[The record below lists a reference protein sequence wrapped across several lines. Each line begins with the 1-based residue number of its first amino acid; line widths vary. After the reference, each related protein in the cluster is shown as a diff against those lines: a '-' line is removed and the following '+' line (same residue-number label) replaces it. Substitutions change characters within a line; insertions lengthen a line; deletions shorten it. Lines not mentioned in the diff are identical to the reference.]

1 MTFNNRKIKFRVLI
15 NKRKKI
21 MKKFL
26 VAMMMFVI
34 SSSAAVAQN
43 VKEPEYNGQVAILL
57 EDSSLV
63 VLQKEVAEMKTKTS
77 GFGYI
82 PIPGSSLLDKG
93 KSFLQVKGNTS
104 PNKVAQ
110 GKVTLVIRVKDNNED
125 PKNAIGV
132 FQFET
137 KKKERRYQLAE
148 VGVLSGM
155 KATTSFNTVDYE
167 VKKWGT
173 SSYLVAINDLQPGEY
188 GVSTADLGNITTL
201 SVK

>member
-1 MTFNNRKIKFRVLI
+1 
-15 NKRKKI
+15 
-21 MKKFL
+21 MKKL
-26 VAMMMFVI
+26 MVAMTMFVI
-34 SSSAAVAQN
+34 SSSASAQN
-43 VKEPEYNGQVAILL
+43 VKEPEYNGQVAVLQ

-63 VLQKEVAEMKTKTS
+63 VLQKEVAQMKTKTS

-93 KSFLQVKGNTS
+93 KSFLQVKGNVS
-104 PNKVAQ
+104 PNKVSQ
-110 GKVTLVIRVKDNNED
+110 GKITLVIRVKDNNEE

-137 KKKERRYQLAE
+137 KKKERRYQQAE

-173 SSYLVAINDLQPGEY
+173 SSYLVTIEHLQPGEY
-188 GVSTADLGNITTL
+188 GVTTADLGNITTL

>member
-1 MTFNNRKIKFRVLI
+1 M
-15 NKRKKI
+15 KI
-21 MKKFL
+21 MKKL
-26 VAMMMFVI
+26 MVAMTMFVI
-34 SSSAAVAQN
+34 SSSASAQN
-43 VKEPEYNGQVAILL
+43 VKEPEYNGQVAVLQ

-63 VLQKEVAEMKTKTS
+63 VLQKEVAQMKTKTS

-93 KSFLQVKGNTS
+93 KSFLQVKGNVS
-104 PNKVAQ
+104 PNKVSQ
-110 GKVTLVIRVKDNNED
+110 GKITLVIRVKDNNEE

-137 KKKERRYQLAE
+137 KKKERKYQLAE

-167 VKKWGT
+167 VKKWGA
-173 SSYLVAINDLQPGEY
+173 SSYLVTIEHLQPGEY
-188 GVSTADLGNITTL
+188 GVTTADLGNITTL

>member
-1 MTFNNRKIKFRVLI
+1 M
-15 NKRKKI
+15 KI
-21 MKKFL
+21 MKKFM
-26 VAMMMFVI
+26 VAMMMFII
-34 SSSAAVAQN
+34 SSSASAQN
-43 VKEPEYNGQVAILL
+43 VKEPEYNGQVAVLQ

-63 VLQKEVAEMKTKTS
+63 VLQKEVAQMKTKTS

-93 KSFLQVKGNTS
+93 KSFLQVKGNLS
-104 PNKVAQ
+104 PNKVSQ
-110 GKVTLVIRVKDNNED
+110 GKVILVIRVKDNNED

-132 FQFET
+132 FQFEA
-137 KKKERRYQLAE
+137 KKKERRFQLAE

-167 VKKWGT
+167 VRKWGT
-173 SSYLVAINDLQPGEY
+173 SSYLVTIEHLQPGEY
-188 GVSTADLGNITTL
+188 GVATADLGNITTL

>member
-1 MTFNNRKIKFRVLI
+1 
-15 NKRKKI
+15 
-21 MKKFL
+21 MKKL
-26 VAMMMFVI
+26 MVAMTMLVI
-34 SSSAAVAQN
+34 SSSASAQN
-43 VKEPEYNGQVAILL
+43 VKEPEYNGQVAVLQ

-63 VLQKEVAEMKTKTS
+63 VLQKEVAQMKTKTS

-93 KSFLQVKGNTS
+93 KSFLQVKGNVS
-104 PNKVAQ
+104 PNKVSQ
-110 GKVTLVIRVKDNNED
+110 GKVTLVIRVKDNNEE

-137 KKKERRYQLAE
+137 KKKERKYQLAE

-155 KATTSFNTVDYE
+155 KATMSFNTVDYE

-173 SSYLVAINDLQPGEY
+173 SSYLVTIEHLQPGEY
-188 GVSTADLGNITTL
+188 GVTTADLGNITTL